1 VKLWETDK
9 ETRLTNKNWQSI
21 FLFPTKLSSLFFS
34 RETKGK
40 WGRRDY
46 RSFES
51 EAAFLLVDAIG
62 GFRDPNPREIGSEQ
76 FHRVYHVSLQN
87 QKGFEQRQKVRVRER
102 EREREREKA
111 PSCPKLMQS
120 LFVIVKATVESRFL
134 GVSNKSSSSV

>member
-1 VKLWETDK
+1 
-9 ETRLTNKNWQSI
+9 
-21 FLFPTKLSSLFFS
+21 
-34 RETKGK
+34 
-40 WGRRDY
+40 
-46 RSFES
+46 
-51 EAAFLLVDAIG
+51 LLVDAIG

-102 EREREREKA
+102 EREREKA